1 MGDFIKGDLIRHE
14 RFGIGRIEETSGYG
28 ENQRC
33 MVYFPKNGK
42 ETSVAREQL
51 HLLSEA
57 ESAAYEMIKLAID
70 EIRGEELP
78 QVELLDRWKGGELI
92 LKSSSPDLEPKKIPL
107 EAFFHKIVMIRDRLR
122 VMEQQING
130 HKGLSDAEKVQL
142 QQYITRI
149 YGSLTTFNVLF
160 KNKQDHFVGQ
170 KGED

>member
-14 RFGIGRIEETSGYG
+14 RFGMGRIEETSGYG

-33 MVYFPKNGK
+33 MVFFPKSGK
-42 ETSVAREQL
+42 QTSVAREQIRP
-51 HLLSEA
+51 LSDA
-57 ESAAYEMIKLAID
+57 ESAAYEMVKLAI
-70 EIRGEELP
+70 EELRGEE
-78 QVELLDRWKGGELI
+78 VSRIEMMDRWKGGDVI
-92 LKSSSPDLEPKKIPL
+92 LKPLNPDLEPKKIPL
-107 EAFFHKIVMIRDRLR
+107 DIFFHKIVMIRDRLR

-149 YGSLTTFNVLF
+149 YGSLTTFNILF
-160 KNKQDHFVGQ
+160 KNKDEHFVGQ